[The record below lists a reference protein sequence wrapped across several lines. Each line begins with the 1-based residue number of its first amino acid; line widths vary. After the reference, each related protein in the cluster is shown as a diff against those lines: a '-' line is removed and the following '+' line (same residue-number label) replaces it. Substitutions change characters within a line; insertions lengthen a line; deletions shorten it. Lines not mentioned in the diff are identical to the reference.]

1 MPHVRRQLGYHRYY
15 PIIAVMYTEVN
26 PEVLESLRSKGFKS
40 VRLIL
45 LADGNKTQA
54 FVEVVP
60 GMEEGFSADLIQ
72 LNSAE
77 ILDYFDGPSAMA
89 RYLIDRKYI

>member
-1 MPHVRRQLGYHRYY
+1 MPHVRRQLGYYCYY

-26 PEVLESLRSKGFKS
+26 PEVLESLRNTGFKS

-45 LADGNKTQA
+45 LPGGNKTQA
-54 FVEVVP
+54 CVEVVP
-60 GMEEGFSADLIQ
+60 GMEQGFSAELIQ

-77 ILDYFDGPSAMA
+77 ILDYFDGPSAMV